1 MFMVKFI
8 GFTGILSEIFMDL
21 WSKATNS
28 TIRLMEIRFRNAIKR
43 VPETLKSM
51 AEEMVL
57 EAPAIIEGSSGLNQ
71 TWR

>member
-1 MFMVKFI
+1 
-8 GFTGILSEIFMDL
+8 MDL